1 MAQRGRGHPKS
12 KLKTQKYSEKSL
24 CIIKEQYICNCQR
37 NAGDEE
43 RRENRRGEGR
53 KTKEKENARK
63 EREKENKEKKERR
76 WRG

>member
-43 RRENRRGEGR
+43 RRESCGHWVGRKEGR
-53 KTKEKENARK
+53 KPGLL
-63 EREKENKEKKERR
+63 
-76 WRG
+76 W